1 MITVKILGTDC
12 PNCQR
17 LEAETRLALAMME
30 PPVPY
35 ELVKVTDFFEIA
47 DYGLLSVPGLVL
59 NEKVLCNGRIPSREQ
74 IAAWVQAALQET
86 TSPAD

>member
-1 MITVKILGTDC
+1 VKTILVLGTGC
-12 PNCQR
+12 PKCQR
-17 LEAETRLALAMME
+17 LHEHAEQAARELGIA
-30 PPVPY
+30 Y